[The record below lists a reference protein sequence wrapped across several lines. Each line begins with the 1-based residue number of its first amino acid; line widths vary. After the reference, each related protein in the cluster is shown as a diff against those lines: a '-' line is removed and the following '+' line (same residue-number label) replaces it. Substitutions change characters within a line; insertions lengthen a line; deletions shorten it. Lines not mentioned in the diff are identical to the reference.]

1 MSVPWLI
8 IQMKQQFKQI
18 LLYRKLLKKK
28 QQQQLTD
35 GEFVKDVYW
44 RQLKVS
50 APENSNLLK
59 LSVSRHT
66 QLADHV

>member
-35 GEFVKDVYW
+35 GEFVKDVY
-44 RQLKVS
+44 
-50 APENSNLLK
+50 
-59 LSVSRHT
+59 
-66 QLADHV
+66 